1 MKVQFPYQFS
11 IADFEGD
18 VVVLTYDEPDDWLNE
33 DEYWD
38 LCEQVSKVRQTALMM
53 VSEGQDG
60 FSWLEDRLPEINSC
74 LKLER

>member
-1 MKVQFPYQFS
+1 MPVEFPYQLS

-18 VVVLTYDEPDDWLNE
+18 VIVLTYDEPDDWLNE

-38 LCEQVSKVRQTALMM
+38 LCEKVSEARLYALMM

-60 FSWLEDRLPEINSC
+60 FSWLENKLPEINSC